1 MRKRLFPLIV
11 VVLLGV
17 LAACGEKPRRSEAAS
32 SAAPVAVQTVT
43 VKSAEGPQTYD
54 AVGTVRARTS
64 AVISTKVMGYVRE
77 VRFQTGDYVRQGQLL
92 VALDS
97 RDLDA
102 QHRQAEAAVRQA
114 KSAMPEVESAMAA
127 AKANLDLA
135 QVTFHRMKE
144 LFDKKSISNQEYDES
159 SARLKAAQA
168 NYDMAR
174 AKREQLTSKIA
185 QAEEG
190 SQAAGVMRGYSQI
203 VAPFDGVVVE
213 KQVEPG
219 NLAAPGA
226 PLATIERAGAL
237 RLEAS
242 VAESWIAQIRT
253 GHKATVTL
261 DALDKTVE
269 SRVSEIVPSVDPAAR
284 AYTVKIDLPPMSQVR
299 SGMFG
304 RATFQL
310 GSKQTLVAPAGAVIE
325 RGQLQSVMVADE
337 GVARIR
343 LVTMGQSLQDQR
355 QVLSG
360 LNAGEKLIYPLPA
373 GLADGARVEVRP

>member
-1 MRKRLFPLIV
+1 MRKRLFPLIIV
-11 VVLLGV
+11 LLLGV
-17 LAACGEKPRRSEAAS
+17 LAACGEKPRRSEASAAS
-32 SAAPVAVQTVT
+32 APVAVQTVT
-43 VKSAEGPQTYD
+43 VVSAEWPQTYE

-64 AVISTKVMGYVRE
+64 AVISSRVMGYVRE

-102 QHRQAEAAVRQA
+102 QHRQAEAAVREA

-304 RATFQL
+304 RAAFRL
-310 GSKQTLVAPAGAVIE
+310 GSKQTLVVPAGAVIE

-343 LVTMGQSLQDQR
+343 LVTMGQSLQDER

>member
-17 LAACGEKPRRSEAAS
+17 LTACGEKPRRSEAAS
-32 SAAPVAVQTVT
+32 SATPVAVQTVT
-43 VKSAEGPQTYD
+43 VKSTEWPQTYE

-64 AVISTKVMGYVRE
+64 TVISAKVMGYVRE
-77 VRFQTGDYVRQGQLL
+77 VRFQTGDAVRQGQLL

-102 QHRQAEAAVRQA
+102 HYRQAEAAVGEA
-114 KSAMPEVESAMAA
+114 ESAMPEVESAMAA

-159 SARLKAAQA
+159 SARLKEAQA
-168 NYDMAR
+168 NYAMAT

-185 QAEEG
+185 QAQEG
-190 SQAAGVMRGYSQI
+190 FQSAGVMRGYSQI

-213 KQVEPG
+213 KQVELG

-242 VAESWIAQIRT
+242 VSESWIALIRA

-284 AYTVKIDLPPMSQVR
+284 AYTVKIELPPMSQVR

-304 RATFQL
+304 RAAFQL

-337 GVARIR
+337 GVARTR

-360 LNAGEKLIYPLPA
+360 LNPGEKVIYPVPA
-373 GLADGARVEVRP
+373 GLVDGARVEVRP